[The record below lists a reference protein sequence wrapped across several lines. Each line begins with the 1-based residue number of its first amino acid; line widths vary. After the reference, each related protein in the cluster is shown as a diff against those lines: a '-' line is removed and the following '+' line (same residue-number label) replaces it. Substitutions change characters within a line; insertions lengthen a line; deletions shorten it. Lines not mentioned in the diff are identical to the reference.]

1 MSNRLDGVRV
11 LGVNGSGCMLA
22 SELKMRFEEGYH
34 SEALIVREPMVSGCY
49 NVAVKG
55 RGYWTYVSAARS
67 KTTPKSYKSL
77 DAAMSE
83 IMKIGFREAS
93 IDLQ

>member
-1 MSNRLDGVRV
+1 
-11 LGVNGSGCMLA
+11 MLA
-22 SELKMRFEEGYH
+22 SEIKMRFDEGFH
-34 SEALIVREPMVSGCY
+34 QEAIIVREPMANDSY

-55 RGYWTYVSAARS
+55 RGYWIYVSAART

-83 IMKIGFREAS
+83 LSKIGFREAT
-93 IDLQ
+93 IDLK